1 MKKNY
6 VKEKSL
12 LLIGFICAMTAN
24 AGFAAVTGDVNGD
37 GEVNIVDALQ
47 VAQHYVGLNVS
58 GFDTT
63 AADVDCSQSITITDA
78 LLIARYY
85 VGLIDSFPCGQTG
98 EGTLPPVNSVETDGP
113 FPVTIDKNTGPS
125 GNAWI
130 VRPSSLG
137 SNGLNR
143 HPVFLWGPGA
153 GSDASWYETI
163 LRRIASHGFVVY
175 SEESTGNGTEM
186 IAAMDW
192 LAAQNGNSGS
202 TYYRKLNTD
211 KIAAG
216 GHSMGSLT
224 TFGCADDP
232 RLTTTIHVA
241 GGSFDGNGP
250 SRLRNPAAYMVGLDD
265 TLSLSNTRNDYENTT
280 VPVWLGEMTGVEHG
294 GAPQQALP
302 AVIAWLRWYLGG
314 ETSRKDMFMGSNGDF
329 TRGIWQA
336 KYKNW

>member
-1 MKKNY
+1 MKKHY
-6 VKEKSL
+6 SKEKVL
-12 LLIGFICAMTAN
+12 LLVGFIFALTAN
-24 AGFAAVTGDVNGD
+24 MSFAAALGDVNGN
-37 GEVNIVDALQ
+37 GEVDIIDALQ
-47 VAQHYVGLNVS
+47 VAQYYVGLYPS
-58 GFDTT
+58 GFDSTV
-63 AADVDCSQSITITDA
+63 ADVDCSGTITITDA
-78 LLIARYY
+78 LLIAQYY
-85 VGLIDSFPCGQTG
+85 VGLISTFPCSQTG
-98 EGTLPPVNSVETDGP
+98 EGTLPAVNSVETDGP
-113 FPVTIDKNTGPS
+113 FAVTIDTNTGPNS
-125 GNAWI
+125 NAWI

-137 SNGLNR
+137 SNGLNK
-143 HPVFLWGPGA
+143 HPIFLWGPGA

-175 SEESTGNGTEM
+175 SEESTGDGTEM
-186 IAAMDW
+186 TAAMDW
-192 LAAQNGNSGS
+192 LIAQDSNSGS
-202 TYYRKLNTD
+202 TYYQKLNTK

-224 TFGCADDP
+224 SFGCADDP

-241 GGSFDGNGP
+241 GGSLDGTGP
-250 SRLRNPAAYMVGLDD
+250 SKLRNPAAYMVGLDD
-265 TLSLSNTRNDYENTT
+265 TLSLSNTRRDYENTT